1 MITTVAWLQVCDVA
15 ISGGGTYLA
24 SCGRE
29 GALSVLS
36 MATMEQIVLLQS
48 PKKVEG
54 LFDL

>member
-1 MITTVAWLQVCDVA
+1 MITTVAWLQVCDMA
-15 ISGGGTYLA
+15 ISEGSTYLA

-36 MATMEQIVLLQS
+36 MATMEQIVLLQA

>member
-15 ISGGGTYLA
+15 ISVGGTYLA

-36 MATMEQIVLLQS
+36 MATMEQIVLLQA